1 MNLNVESVVALME
14 DRGISI
20 EDINTVVAWGEAEG
34 GKLIDGEKNLAKKR
48 LDKVMVYVEYMADG
62 TVTDVYSHRVTL
74 VNNEEA

>member
-20 EDINTVVAWGEAEG
+20 EDINTVVAWGAAEG